1 MNREKIEEAGLAP
14 LTSVLQAMGG
24 WPVLEGDSWDQEGFK
39 WFDMVYKFRDEGF
52 SVDYLV
58 DFSVTTDLR
67 NSSWRTLDLD
77 QPRLRLKRK
86 YMMKGEMD
94 MDASAR
100 PLKLNMYTQAYLT
113 YMTDV
118 AVLLG
123 AEKNEAEKQM
133 REVLE
138 FEIKL
143 LNITMSR

>member
-1 MNREKIEEAGLAP
+1 MDTERIEERGVAP
-14 LTSVLQAMGG
+14 LVTVLQAMGG
-24 WPVLEGDSWDQEGFK
+24 WPVLEGDSWVQEGFK
-39 WFDMVYKFRDEGF
+39 WFDIVYKFREEGF

-67 NSSWRTLDLD
+67 NSSLRILDLD

-123 AEKNEAEKQM
+123 TEKKEAEKQM

>member
-1 MNREKIEEAGLAP
+1 
-14 LTSVLQAMGG
+14 
-24 WPVLEGDSWDQEGFK
+24 
-39 WFDMVYKFRDEGF
+39 MVYKFRDEGF

-86 YMMKGEMD
+86 YLMKGEMD

-100 PLKLNMYTQAYLT
+100 PLKLNMYTQAYLA

-123 AEKNEAEKQM
+123 ADKKEAEKQM

>member
-1 MNREKIEEAGLAP
+1 MNTERIEERGLAP
-14 LTSVLQAMGG
+14 LVTVLQAMGG
-24 WPVLEGDSWDQEGFK
+24 WPVLEGDTWDQEGFK
-39 WFDMVYKFRDEGF
+39 WFDMVYRFREEGF

-67 NSSWRTLDLD
+67 NSSWKTLDLD

-86 YMMKGEMD
+86 YMMKGKMD
-94 MDASAR
+94 VDATAR
-100 PLKLNMYTQAYLT
+100 PLRLNMYTQAYLS

-123 AEKNEAEKQM
+123 ADKKEADKQM

-138 FEIKL
+138 FEVKL
-143 LNITMSR
+143 LNITVSR